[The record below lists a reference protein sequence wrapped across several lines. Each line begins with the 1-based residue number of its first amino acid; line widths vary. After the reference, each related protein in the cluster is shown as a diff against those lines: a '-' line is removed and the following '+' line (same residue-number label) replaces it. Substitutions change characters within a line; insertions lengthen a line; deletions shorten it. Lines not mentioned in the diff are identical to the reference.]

1 MGYCVIF
8 DEFLLDD
15 CLLRQ
20 VLDVFGDQEA
30 VNVDLAVAIE
40 KAQWGVLFEILLI
53 FKLVEQIG
61 GNDISSWSVI
71 DFESFENLWHFIK
84 LVLQL
89 NHNVD
94 LRSNNAYA
102 SRRPRTV
109 DAKLNLLLLFRV
121 QAAALLGSD
130 GLVHFADE

>member
-40 KAQWGVLFEILLI
+40 KAQ
-53 FKLVEQIG
+53 
-61 GNDISSWSVI
+61 
-71 DFESFENLWHFIK
+71 
-84 LVLQL
+84 
-89 NHNVD
+89 
-94 LRSNNAYA
+94 
-102 SRRPRTV
+102 
-109 DAKLNLLLLFRV
+109 
-121 QAAALLGSD
+121 
-130 GLVHFADE
+130 